1 MIDTFIEAPALA
13 VVVLFLCVMPVV
25 IYADACGLMRDLEE
39 DDEG

>member
-25 IYADACGLMRDLEE
+25 VYADARGLMRDL
-39 DDEG
+39 DDTDYD